1 MSLEILAD
9 DLMQGDET
17 EYAGLTHAALP
28 VIVTLK
34 KGKGVAVIA
43 VWVRRIMVSG
53 AGSGMR
59 VVES

>member
-43 VWVRRIMVSG
+43 VWVRRIMVI
-53 AGSGMR
+53 
-59 VVES
+59 